1 MLTHLHLTWH
11 AFYHFQ
17 NCYLTLKHSQH
28 LWLIANAIQGSNVT
42 TTPQYPTLVTLW
54 LSCEVWVL
62 SRALPTTPN
71 SLQLPAPYFH
81 NSQLTTWSLLNH
93 MLGSVPA
100 NHSNH
105 HWTSPTWPN
114 GHVPPNKVCFHLLF
128 LAFPYIE
135 VSCDPSSITY
145 RSQISLT
152 PCSFILFSPPCSSCP
167 TEFLLALHSVVF
179 GFATLVFILIP
190 FTSGLT
196 LLPLKSPK
204 NTAILD

>member
-1 MLTHLHLTWH
+1 MTILWSIG
-11 AFYHFQ
+11 FIQSSPY
-17 NCYLTLKHSQH
+17 NSQ
-28 LWLIANAIQGSNVT
+28 
-42 TTPQYPTLVTLW
+42 
-54 LSCEVWVL
+54 
-62 SRALPTTPN
+62 LPTTPY
-71 SLQLPAPYFH
+71 SLL
-81 NSQLTTWSLLNH
+81 SQLTTHNL
-93 MLGSVPA
+93 VPTQSHA
-100 NHSNH
+100 WLSTCKSHH
-105 HWTSPTWPN
+105 HWTGPTWPN

-128 LAFPYIE
+128 LAFPYIK
-135 VSCDPSSITY
+135 VSHDPSSITY

-179 GFATLVFILIP
+179 GFATLVFILVP